1 MLASLP
7 VSPPKFTRMQVDE
20 MLPDG
25 FKLNRK
31 IIGVVEDKQIAPVT
45 SKEFVGDRR
54 NSQIGSPTFRSG
66 ASSPVSFSK
75 LDERISVHT
84 PTPE

>member
-1 MLASLP
+1 
-7 VSPPKFTRMQVDE
+7 

-31 IIGVVEDKQIAPVT
+31 IIGVAEDKIIAPVT
-45 SKEFVGDRR
+45 SKDFVADNDRR
-54 NSQIGSPTFRSG
+54 NSQIGSPAFRSG
-66 ASSPVSFSK
+66 ASSPVSAVSFSK